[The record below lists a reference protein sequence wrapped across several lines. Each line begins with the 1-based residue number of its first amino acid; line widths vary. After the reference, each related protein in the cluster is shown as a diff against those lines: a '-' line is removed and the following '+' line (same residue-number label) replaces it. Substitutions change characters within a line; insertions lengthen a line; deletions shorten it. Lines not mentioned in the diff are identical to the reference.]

1 MVLRNVRGPKSTID
15 QSGPQGTDKDHEDAG
30 MKNNIR
36 NKFEKIFSDQETPT
50 YASMR
55 EMEAMKAR
63 LNELETELAR
73 QSESQQAD
81 SKTADQELVTVLL
94 QMH

>member
-1 MVLRNVRGPKSTID
+1 MANAQTP
-15 QSGPQGTDKDHEDAG
+15 KDHEDDE

-36 NKFEKIFSDQETPT
+36 NKFEKMFSDQETPT

-73 QSESQQAD
+73 QSETQQAN
-81 SKTADQELVTVLL
+81 SNIADQMPVTV
-94 QMH
+94 QDAEKFTD